1 MSVREKLIGIM
12 GTAHPRLVSRLGTF
26 GIGLAI
32 VAVVATGV
40 AVGGGTGTLQQA
52 YAQEACPDDYT
63 FDRGLCTAEPIPG
76 EGGCPDDFPK
86 QSVGGLEFCGSLV
99 DQFPVPGAF
108 ACPTIVDEEN
118 NIIRVFAPDDP
129 ANPLSRGVCQIYQ
142 TADPLPSSEPSC
154 PDTGNFR
161 EPEIVNG
168 QCQVRPGEG
177 EPEPGDDEEEEVEEG
192 DE

>member
-76 EGGCPDDFPK
+76 EGG
-86 QSVGGLEFCGSLV
+86 LEFCGSLV

-129 ANPLSRGVCQIYQ
+129 ANPLSRGV
-142 TADPLPSSEPSC
+142 
-154 PDTGNFR
+154 
-161 EPEIVNG
+161 
-168 QCQVRPGEG
+168 
-177 EPEPGDDEEEEVEEG
+177 
-192 DE
+192 